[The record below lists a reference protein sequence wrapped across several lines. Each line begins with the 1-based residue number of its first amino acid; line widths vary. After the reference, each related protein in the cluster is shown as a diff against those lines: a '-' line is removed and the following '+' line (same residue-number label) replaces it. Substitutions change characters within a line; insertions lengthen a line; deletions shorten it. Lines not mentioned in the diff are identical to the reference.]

1 MLPVRPGGFGGDK
14 SRGRLLFRGGEVNF
28 GEIIQIGP
36 MSKIVARTL
45 DFLELFAAQKRPLS
59 LSDISRLLSIPVS
72 SCHDVLQALQE
83 RGFIYE
89 VSPRGGYYPT
99 LRMYEAGKVI
109 AENDPVV
116 LRADYQLR
124 ELRDELDESVLLAKV
139 SGLRGTYL
147 LSFETSHPLRFQ
159 LKVGNNIT
167 SLHATSAGKALL
179 ATLDEA
185 ALAAALEGIDYK
197 PFTPNTAM
205 SAAALRAKVEAGRA
219 RGWHLNAEES
229 MDGLTTLSASFLWH
243 QSVYI
248 VTIAAPSAR
257 LEGRL
262 EPTARKLLEVCARLE
277 MKPGR

>member
-1 MLPVRPGGFGGDK
+1 
-14 SRGRLLFRGGEVNF
+14 
-28 GEIIQIGP
+28 
-36 MSKIVARTL
+36 MSKIVERTL
-45 DFLELFAAQKRPLS
+45 DFLELFASQKRPLS

-72 SCHDVLQALQE
+72 SCHDVLQALEE

-159 LKVGNNIT
+159 LKVGNNFT
-167 SLHATSAGKALL
+167 SLHAASAGKALL
-179 ATLDEA
+179 GTLDDAALEA
-185 ALAAALEGIDYK
+185 ALDGIEYTA
-197 PFTPNTAM
+197 FTPNTVTAQ
-205 SAAALRAKVEAGRA
+205 SVLREQIETGRR
-219 RGWHLNAEES
+219 RGWYLNADES
-229 MDGLTTLSASFLWH
+229 MDGLTTLSAPFMWH
-243 QSVYI
+243 HSVYI
-248 VTIAAPSAR
+248 VTIASPSSR
-257 LEGRL
+257 LEGKL
-262 EPTARKLLEVCARLE
+262 EATARKLLEVCMRLE
-277 MKPGR
+277 MKAGR